1 MSTITRR
8 SIVAA
13 SLAIPA
19 VVRAQPALTDIKF
32 SLAAP
37 LDGSNAAFFLAE
49 ERGWFREAGVRVQF
63 DPSGGSG
70 EAVTRVGSGTYD
82 MGIADLGVLLD
93 FNGKNPA
100 AAARCVYMLYYR
112 SPLCAASFARANI
125 NSAADLVGKR
135 IGAALTDGAY
145 RLFPAY
151 AARTGIDA
159 STIRW
164 QYGDL
169 RLREAMLLRGDAEA
183 ILGFDST
190 MFFGLTRNG
199 ARAADIKFLYF
210 ADAGMPLYGNGLIAS
225 KRLLESNPDAVRR
238 FTAAAARGWQA
249 AIADPAAAAAALGK
263 REALIEV
270 PLETERLRWLINNQL
285 VTDESR
291 ADGLGGVRP
300 DRIAEMC
307 ATVSAAFGLAPPVTP
322 AGLFDA
328 AFLPDAAIRR
338 VPV

>member
-1 MSTITRR
+1 MSKIARR
-8 SIVAA
+8 AFVAA
-13 SLAIPA
+13 TLAAPV
-19 VVRAQPALTDIKF
+19 VVRAQGATTDIKF

-49 ERGWFREAGVRVQF
+49 ERGWFREAGLRVQF

-82 MGIADLGVLLD
+82 MGVADLGVMLE

-100 AAARCVYMLYYR
+100 AAGRCVYMLYYR
-112 SPLCAASFARANI
+112 SPLCAASFTRANI
-125 NSAADLVGKR
+125 NTPADLAGKR

-151 AARTGIDA
+151 AARTGINP

-169 RLREAMLLRGDAEA
+169 RLREAMLLRGDADA

-190 MFFGLTRNG
+190 MFFGLVRNG
-199 ARAADIKFLYF
+199 ARAADIKFQYF
-210 ADAGMPLYGNGLIAS
+210 VDSGLPLYGNGLIAS
-225 KRLLESNPDAVRR
+225 KRLLDNNPEAVRR

-249 AIADPAAAAAALGK
+249 AIADPGAAAAALGR

-270 PLETERLRWLINNQL
+270 PLETQRLRWLVENQL
-285 VTDESR
+285 VTEESR
-291 ADGLGGVRP
+291 ADGLGGVRA
-300 DRIAEMC
+300 DRIAAMC
-307 ATVSAAFGLAPPVTP
+307 ATVSAAFGQQPPVTP
-322 AGLFDA
+322 ADIFTP

-338 VPV
+338 IPV